1 MTGREEISAFRG
13 LADGQPFLAA
23 TIAIGLFSLG
33 GLPIF
38 AGFTIK
44 FYLFTALAS
53 QGLLWLAALAIFSS
67 LISLYYYLQVIRQM
81 YIRPVEEVAEA
92 VAGWEVYVPTGPS
105 VSTSPLILIVQ
116 SVTLVGV
123 FWVGVYPAP
132 FLAVIDAASHAILP
146 GL

>member
-1 MTGREEISAFRG
+1 
-13 LADGQPFLAA
+13 LAG
-23 TIAIGLFSLG
+23 
-33 GLPIF
+33 
-38 AGFTIK
+38 
-44 FYLFTALAS
+44 
-53 QGLLWLAALAIFSS
+53 LAIFSR

-92 VAGWEVYVPTGPS
+92 IAREEVYIPTGPE

-116 SVTLVGV
+116 SVSLVGV

-132 FLAVIDAASHAILP
+132 FLSVIDAASHAILP

>member
-1 MTGREEISAFRG
+1 
-13 LADGQPFLAA
+13 
-23 TIAIGLFSLG
+23 
-33 GLPIF
+33 
-38 AGFTIK
+38 
-44 FYLFTALAS
+44 
-53 QGLLWLAALAIFSS
+53 
-67 LISLYYYLQVIRQM
+67 LYYYLQVIRQM

-92 VAGWEVYVPTGPS
+92 VAGREVYVPTGPS